1 MIDILVKNVIPKNV
15 IPCTMNSLLAIYLL
29 SITMNKKIDLKKAN
43 VYLAAIFLIT
53 ISIIN
58 FFYVVDS
65 LRFFVSTISV
75 VIMCCILFR
84 DSTNKT
90 IASAIVSQIIVF
102 IAELIFVLLLILF
115 FGANGSMLLNEYY
128 GSLLTVAVISII
140 SILLIHLGPVK
151 KIIANIFGMIAKLK
165 LKYMTIIM
173 LMAII
178 VVNILLS
185 SVYHDIGIFN
195 ILIMNSLFMLVYLFI
210 AYKSLKDK
218 SSMIKMQAENK
229 ALLNNLEE
237 YEKMLD
243 YQRVA
248 NHENKNQLLVV
259 RSLLKENENSD
270 ALNYVNEVLDDKKDD
285 NDVLFGRAKKIP
297 SGGLQGIVYQKMLV
311 MNDKN
316 IKPILDVSNSVKKF
330 KFENLDTKLN
340 YDICRIVGVFLDN
353 SIEET
358 EKLDEREIMLSMY
371 EQNNDLVIEI
381 SNKFKNVPD
390 LERLEEKGYSTKG
403 KGHGYG
409 LSLVNDIVNNNNQII
424 NEKGIT
430 RNIFT
435 QKLIIKM

>member
-1 MIDILVKNVIPKNV
+1 MIDILVKNVIPCSINIIVIIYIISKLLNKSFNFNNPKNYIFV
-15 IPCTMNSLLAIYLL
+15 VLLIVVNVANFLYFD
-29 SITMNKKIDLKKAN
+29 DL
-43 VYLAAIFLIT
+43 VRI
-53 ISIIN
+53 
-58 FFYVVDS
+58 V
-65 LRFFVSTISV
+65 VSTIFISIANYLIFNETLNRTVVSTITEQLLMFISEIIYAVCLINLLDVNGNSLISEYYSTLISV
-75 VIMCCILFR
+75 LFISAIAIILINVKIIKKFLLKIVNG
-84 DSTNKT
+84 SNKLKSSYLT
-90 IASAIVSQIIVF
+90 ASA
-102 IAELIFVLLLILF
+102 LLLIL
-115 FGANGSMLLNEYY
+115 
-128 GSLLTVAVISII
+128 
-140 SILLIHLGPVK
+140 
-151 KIIANIFGMIAKLK
+151 
-165 LKYMTIIM
+165 IM
-173 LMAII
+173 
-178 VVNILLS
+178 NILLVT
-185 SVYHDIGIFN
+185 VYHDVN
-195 ILIMNSLFMLVYLFI
+195 IETIILVNFVFIIMCACILYKNLVDGSNI
-210 AYKSLKDK
+210 V
-218 SSMIKMQAENK
+218 KMQVENK

-248 NHENKNQLLVV
+248 NHENKNQLLIV

-330 KFENLDTKLN
+330 KLENLDTKLN

>member
-1 MIDILVKNVIPKNV
+1 MIDILVKNVIPCSINIIVIIYIISKLLNKSFNFNNPKNYIFV
-15 IPCTMNSLLAIYLL
+15 VLLIVVNVANFLYFD
-29 SITMNKKIDLKKAN
+29 DL
-43 VYLAAIFLIT
+43 VR
-53 ISIIN
+53 II
-58 FFYVVDS
+58 
-65 LRFFVSTISV
+65 VSTIFISIANYLIFNETLNRTVVSTITEQLLMFISEIIYAVCLINLLDVNGNSLISEYYGTLISV
-75 VIMCCILFR
+75 LFISAIAIILINVKIIKKFLVKIVNG
-84 DSTNKT
+84 SNKLKSSYLT
-90 IASAIVSQIIVF
+90 ASA
-102 IAELIFVLLLILF
+102 LLLIL
-115 FGANGSMLLNEYY
+115 
-128 GSLLTVAVISII
+128 
-140 SILLIHLGPVK
+140 
-151 KIIANIFGMIAKLK
+151 
-165 LKYMTIIM
+165 IM
-173 LMAII
+173 
-178 VVNILLS
+178 NILLVT
-185 SVYHDIGIFN
+185 VYHDVN
-195 ILIMNSLFMLVYLFI
+195 IETIILVNFVFIIMCACILYKNLVDGSNI
-210 AYKSLKDK
+210 V
-218 SSMIKMQAENK
+218 KMQVENK

-243 YQRVA
+243 YQRVV
-248 NHENKNQLLVV
+248 NHENKNQLLIV

-270 ALNYVNEVLDDKKDD
+270 ALNYVNEVLDDKKGD

-330 KFENLDTKLN
+330 KLENLDTKLN
-340 YDICRIVGVFLDN
+340 YDICRIVGVFLYN

>member
-1 MIDILVKNVIPKNV
+1 MIDILIKNV
-15 IPCTMNSLLAIYLL
+15 IPCSINIIVIIYIISKLLNKSFNFNNPKNYIFVVLL
-29 SITMNKKIDLKKAN
+29 IVVNVANFLYFDDL
-43 VYLAAIFLIT
+43 VRI
-53 ISIIN
+53 
-58 FFYVVDS
+58 V
-65 LRFFVSTISV
+65 VSTIFISIANYLIFNETLNRTVVSTITEQLLMFISEIIYAVSLIKLLDVNGNSLISEYYGTLISV
-75 VIMCCILFR
+75 LFISAIAIILINVKIIKKFLLKIVNG
-84 DSTNKT
+84 SNKLKSSYLT
-90 IASAIVSQIIVF
+90 ASA
-102 IAELIFVLLLILF
+102 LLLIL
-115 FGANGSMLLNEYY
+115 
-128 GSLLTVAVISII
+128 
-140 SILLIHLGPVK
+140 
-151 KIIANIFGMIAKLK
+151 
-165 LKYMTIIM
+165 IM
-173 LMAII
+173 
-178 VVNILLS
+178 NILLVT
-185 SVYHDIGIFN
+185 VYHDVN
-195 ILIMNSLFMLVYLFI
+195 IETIILVNFVFIIMCACILYKNLVDGSNI
-210 AYKSLKDK
+210 V
-218 SSMIKMQAENK
+218 KMQVENK

>member
-1 MIDILVKNVIPKNV
+1 MIDILVKNVIPCSINIIVIIYIISKLLNKSFNFNNPKNYIFV
-15 IPCTMNSLLAIYLL
+15 VLLIVVNVANFLYFD
-29 SITMNKKIDLKKAN
+29 DL
-43 VYLAAIFLIT
+43 VRI
-53 ISIIN
+53 
-58 FFYVVDS
+58 V
-65 LRFFVSTISV
+65 VSTIFISIANYLIFNETLNRTVVSTITEQLLMFISEIIYAVCLINLLDVNGNSLISEYYGTLISV
-75 VIMCCILFR
+75 LFISAIAIILINVKIIKKFLVKIVNG
-84 DSTNKT
+84 SNKLKSSYLT
-90 IASAIVSQIIVF
+90 ASA
-102 IAELIFVLLLILF
+102 LLLIL
-115 FGANGSMLLNEYY
+115 
-128 GSLLTVAVISII
+128 
-140 SILLIHLGPVK
+140 
-151 KIIANIFGMIAKLK
+151 
-165 LKYMTIIM
+165 IM
-173 LMAII
+173 
-178 VVNILLS
+178 NILLVT
-185 SVYHDIGIFN
+185 VYHDVN
-195 ILIMNSLFMLVYLFI
+195 IETIILVNFVFIIMCACILYKNLVDGSNI
-210 AYKSLKDK
+210 V
-218 SSMIKMQAENK
+218 KMQVENK

-243 YQRVA
+243 YQRVV
-248 NHENKNQLLVV
+248 NHENKNKLLIV

-330 KFENLDTKLN
+330 KLENLDTKLN

>member
-1 MIDILVKNVIPKNV
+1 MIDILIKNV
-15 IPCTMNSLLAIYLL
+15 IPCSINIIVIIYIISKLLNKSFNFNNPKNYIFVVLL
-29 SITMNKKIDLKKAN
+29 IVVNVANFLYFDDL
-43 VYLAAIFLIT
+43 VRI
-53 ISIIN
+53 
-58 FFYVVDS
+58 V
-65 LRFFVSTISV
+65 VSTIFISIANYLIFNETLNRTVVSTITEQLLMFISEIIYAVCIIKLLDVNGNSLISEYYGTLISV
-75 VIMCCILFR
+75 LFISAIAIILINVKIIKKFLLKIVNG
-84 DSTNKT
+84 SNKLKSSYLT
-90 IASAIVSQIIVF
+90 ASA
-102 IAELIFVLLLILF
+102 LLLIL
-115 FGANGSMLLNEYY
+115 
-128 GSLLTVAVISII
+128 
-140 SILLIHLGPVK
+140 
-151 KIIANIFGMIAKLK
+151 
-165 LKYMTIIM
+165 IM
-173 LMAII
+173 
-178 VVNILLS
+178 NILLVT
-185 SVYHDIGIFN
+185 VYHDVN
-195 ILIMNSLFMLVYLFI
+195 IETIILVNFVFIIMCACILYKNLVDGSNI
-210 AYKSLKDK
+210 V
-218 SSMIKMQAENK
+218 KMQVENK

-340 YDICRIVGVFLDN
+340 YDICRIIGVFLDN
-353 SIEET
+353 AIEET
-358 EKLDEREIMLSMY
+358 EKLDEREIMLSMH

>member
-1 MIDILVKNVIPKNV
+1 MIDILVKNVIPCSINIIVIIYIISKLLNKSFNFNNPKNYIFV
-15 IPCTMNSLLAIYLL
+15 VLLIVVNVANFLYFD
-29 SITMNKKIDLKKAN
+29 DL
-43 VYLAAIFLIT
+43 VRIVVIT
-53 ISIIN
+53 IFISIANYLIFN
-58 FFYVVDS
+58 ETLNRTV
-65 LRFFVSTISV
+65 VSTITEQLLMFISEIIYAVCLINLLDVNGNSLISEYYGTLISV
-75 VIMCCILFR
+75 LFISAIAIILINVKIIKKFLLKIVNG
-84 DSTNKT
+84 SNKLKSSYLT
-90 IASAIVSQIIVF
+90 ASA
-102 IAELIFVLLLILF
+102 LLLIL
-115 FGANGSMLLNEYY
+115 
-128 GSLLTVAVISII
+128 
-140 SILLIHLGPVK
+140 
-151 KIIANIFGMIAKLK
+151 
-165 LKYMTIIM
+165 IM
-173 LMAII
+173 
-178 VVNILLS
+178 NILLVT
-185 SVYHDIGIFN
+185 VYHDVN
-195 ILIMNSLFMLVYLFI
+195 IETIILVNFVFIIMCACILYKNLVDGSNI
-210 AYKSLKDK
+210 V
-218 SSMIKMQAENK
+218 KMQVENK

-248 NHENKNQLLVV
+248 NHENKNQLLIV

-330 KFENLDTKLN
+330 KLENLDTKLN